1 MLAPT
6 SGVQGRGE
14 IGAALSWGRSGPD
27 FTPPPITTTSILG
40 DGALHKESER
50 PDGVS
55 SYLPRVG
62 IGTPNIRV
70 RFLRFAVRFR
80 LVFRAFRFLA
90 M

>member
-1 MLAPT
+1 MVLCTKRA
-6 SGVQGRGE
+6 VQRE
-14 IGAALSWGRSGPD
+14 AR
-27 FTPPPITTTSILG
+27 
-40 DGALHKESER
+40 R
-50 PDGVS
+50 VS